1 LQYLHFSIF
10 PNLVVLIIY
19 SSILILPISFR
30 VFGMCQ
36 KFSNIDSLFIEM
48 DMDNKSEFILLNIN
62 DLQFSSTA
70 SNALVSVVVGLF

>member
-1 LQYLHFSIF
+1 
-10 PNLVVLIIY
+10 
-19 SSILILPISFR
+19 
-30 VFGMCQ
+30 
-36 KFSNIDSLFIEM
+36 M